1 MNTNDSGIVHA
12 AVDALLAVVA
22 RSADD
27 LRAFHDAV
35 AKARRDAA
43 VPFPRVAVATTEG
56 IIDHLKI
63 VEEKLQEV
71 MVALGL
77 TSSGRKAPDSR

>member
-1 MNTNDSGIVHA
+1 MNSNDSGIVHA
-12 AVDALLAVVA
+12 AVDGLLAVVA

-35 AKARRDAA
+35 AKARRDESA
-43 VPFPRVAVATTEG
+43 PFPRVAVATSES

-77 TSSGRKAPDSR
+77 SGRKAPETR

>member
-1 MNTNDSGIVHA
+1 MNSDDSGIVHA
-12 AVDALLAVVA
+12 AVDGLLAVVA

-35 AKARRDAA
+35 AKRRADSA
-43 VPFPRVAVATTEG
+43 PFPRVAVATSES

-77 TSSGRKAPDSR
+77 SGRKTPETR

>member
-1 MNTNDSGIVHA
+1 MNSNDSNIVHA
-12 AVDALLAVVA
+12 AVDGLLAVVA

-27 LRAFHDAV
+27 LRAFHDAL
-35 AKARRDAA
+35 AKARRDD
-43 VPFPRVAVATTEG
+43 VPFPRVAVATSES

-77 TSSGRKAPDSR
+77 SSRKTPDAR